1 MEKTNLKGAGRK
13 TNVAFL
19 VVMILIPVCYSS
31 RANHAP
37 TPPVTQTEQTLRYN
51 FPYTCNGERI
61 VVNRCRK
68 DSDQPGFPPTQ
79 PKQDYCVVLYPDR
92 PKQEGFTVQTTELRG
107 DLITKLQACGALN
120 TNRPKTEG
128 NNNVQGG
135 QNAGQG
141 TITKSP
147 GGKFTGQTWEYRV
160 DETPTYTNGSLPD
173 PNKTQQLMN
182 QRASEGWQLI
192 PFVGQRLLY
201 FKRAK

>member
-1 MEKTNLKGAGRK
+1 MKTNLGL
-13 TNVAFL
+13 L
-19 VVMILIPVCYSS
+19 VIIILISVSYSS
-31 RANHAP
+31 KGNHIA
-37 TPPVTQTEQTLRYN
+37 TPPVTQREQTLRYN
-51 FPYTCNGERI
+51 FQYACNGERI

-79 PKQDYCVVLYPDR
+79 ANQDYCLVIYPDR
-92 PKQEGFTVQTTELRG
+92 PKQGGFTVQTTELRS

-120 TNRPKTEG
+120 TIRQNTEG
-128 NNNVQGG
+128 NTKVQGG
-135 QNAGQG
+135 QNAGPG
-141 TITKSP
+141 TVTKSP
-147 GGKFTGQTWEYRV
+147 GRKFTGQTWAYRV
-160 DETPTYTNGSLPD
+160 DETPTYAGGSFPD